1 MAKPVTVEAAE
12 VSRPAPPYLGQH
24 LRGVDHGRVIL
35 PVEWR
40 LEGSPRD
47 LMVIVWPLLTR
58 EYLLVLSPA
67 RWEVLQKNLEE
78 LSLADEQGA
87 KLERLLA
94 SSTSMRTLDNYGRL
108 PLPEEA
114 ARSLGI
120 ESEAMLVG
128 RISKFEIWGPTRYAA
143 TLAPL
148 DTQLIANALRTI
160 KI

>member
-1 MAKPVTVEAAE
+1 
-12 VSRPAPPYLGQH
+12 
-24 LRGVDHGRVIL
+24 
-35 PVEWR
+35 
-40 LEGSPRD
+40 
-47 LMVIVWPLLTR
+47 MVIVWPLLTR